1 MATARRPDVGHL
13 DGRGAATAAASSTST
28 SSPASTRRGSP
39 PGASACSTVRTAPP
53 DLSRGRRP
61 PAGCSIAYRVDDWG
75 TGFDADVTV
84 RTTGEQPIRRLEAR
98 LRPAHGRLRLERHR
112 RPGRPAPPRHQ
123 PLLGREHPGRRR
135 RGFRRQCHGGR
146 RRAGFLQPRRCPL
159 RQGLNR
165 AAPFAPGAR
174 RAGSAGTSRPRS
186 PLLLLFP
193 RSVNSAETST
203 SAAVAPSIPVVSG
216 TAWGPGSPPRACP
229 RSRRTTSGRPPPR
242 TGARHGSS
250 PTSADG

>member
-1 MATARRPDVGHL
+1 MVVERQRRRRRVPRPRHRLRRDAAHRLGRAPVQRSGRLRRTSHEAGVHRRAVRSRTAWTT
-13 DGRGAATAAASSTST
+13 GA
-28 SSPASTRRGSP
+28 PASTPTSP
-39 PGASACSTVRTAPP
+39 SAPP
-53 DLSRGRRP
+53 ASSRSGGWKLDFDLP
-61 PAGCSIAYRVDDWG
+61 
-75 TGFDADVTV
+75 
-84 RTTGEQPIRRLEAR
+84 
-98 LRPAHGRLRLERHR
+98 HGRLRLEHHR

-174 RAGSAGTSRPRS
+174 RAGSVGTSRPRS

-193 RSVNSAETST
+193 RSVNSAETSM

>member
-1 MATARRPDVGHL
+1 MVVERQRRRRRVPRPRHRLRRDAAHRL
-13 DGRGAATAAASSTST
+13 GRAPVQRSGRLRRTSHE
-28 SSPASTRRGSP
+28 AG
-39 PGASACSTVRTAPP
+39 C
-53 DLSRGRRP
+53 P

-112 RPGRPAPPRHQ
+112 RPGRLLHLRATSHSWAENIPA
-123 PLLGREHPGRRR
+123 GGAA
-135 RGFRRQCHGGR
+135 GFGVNVTGAGC
-146 RRAGFLQPRRCPL
+146 RAGFLQPRRCPL